1 MVEKERKFKVASK
14 KFISLSHKVV
24 NIKQGYLSKDKNISV
39 RIRISENKS
48 FLCIKG
54 PSSKSGISR
63 FEFEKEI
70 SLIEG
75 GELLKLCL
83 PRIISKKRYFIEYK
97 QQLFEIDVFEG
108 FLKGL
113 MLAEIELNSET
124 QKVYLPDWI
133 GEEVTGLKTFYNS
146 QLSKLTDNE
155 INALISKY

>member
-1 MVEKERKFKVASK
+1 MVEKERKFKVTSK
-14 KFISLSHKVV
+14 KFISLSHKVI
-24 NIKQGYLSKDKNISV
+24 NIKQGYLSKEKNMSV

-54 PSSKSGISR
+54 PSFKSGISR

-75 GELLKLCL
+75 SELLRLCL
-83 PRIISKKRYFIEYK
+83 PRIICKKRYLIKYK
-97 QQLFEIDVFEG
+97 KQLFEIDVFEG

-113 MLAEIELNSET
+113 ILAEIELNSES

-133 GEEVTGLKTFYNS
+133 GEEVTGVKNFYNS
-146 QLSKLTDNE
+146 QLSKLTDDE
-155 INALISKY
+155 IKALLSKY

>member
-75 GELLKLCL
+75 SKLLKLCL
-83 PRIISKKRYFIEYK
+83 PRIIFKKRYLIEYK
-97 QQLFEIDVFEG
+97 NN
-108 FLKGL
+108 FLKL
-113 MLAEIELNSET
+113 MFSRIFKRSSAS
-124 QKVYLPDWI
+124 
-133 GEEVTGLKTFYNS
+133 
-146 QLSKLTDNE
+146 
-155 INALISKY
+155 

>member
-14 KFISLSHKVV
+14 KFISLSNKVI
-24 NIKQGYLSKDKNISV
+24 NIKQGYLSNEKNISV

-70 SLIEG
+70 SLNEG
-75 GELLKLCL
+75 SELLKLCL
-83 PRIISKKRYFIEYK
+83 PRIISKKRYFVEYK
-97 QQLFEIDVFEG
+97 KQLFEIDVFEG

-113 MLAEIELNSET
+113 VQAEVELNSES

-133 GEEVTGLKTFYNS
+133 GEEVTGVKTFYNS

-155 INALISKY
+155 INTLISKY